1 MNSAASFPLCLDVEV
16 IAAKQESND
25 MLLTLLLQM
34 N

>member
-16 IAAKQESND
+16 IAAKQESN